1 MIKWALRILYAI
13 LGVIFGIFV
22 APIVFVFF
30 TLCLLIMWIGVA
42 LMCLVLP
49 FYMGVEAMDLE

>member
-1 MIKWALRILYAI
+1 MTKWISKILYAI
-13 LGVIFGIFV
+13 AGVIAGVFM
-22 APIVFVFF
+22 APIVFVLF
-30 TLCLLIMWIGVA
+30 TLCLLIMWIAVG